1 MNNIIETIGTQD
13 RPNDDYFT
21 KITRHTILN
30 DACTYDHPLCLREAY
45 TQLINYLEN
54 PTLANT

>member
-21 KITRHTILN
+21 KVTRHAILN
-30 DACTYDHPLCLREAY
+30 DACTYDHPLCLREAHA
-45 TQLINYLEN
+45 QLINYLEN
-54 PTLANT
+54 STLANT